1 MSMHELV
8 ILSFDTPADAEQ
20 ARLALQQ
27 AADADIVVLPS
38 AEVAAA
44 RPTRRSAGPAPG
56 LRHWALLPW
65 RVGSK
70 ALGGALTVVTWGGLL
85 VSAASGELAG
95 RLLGFDREDQLRE
108 QVAQAV
114 QTGKTPVIMLTRGP
128 VSNRLIETVARSPD
142 QIYRSRISAEA
153 AAGIRSAFRTD

>member
-1 MSMHELV
+1 MHELV

-20 ARLALQQ
+20 ARQALQQ
-27 AADADIVVLPS
+27 TAGADVVVLPS

-70 ALGGALTVVTWGGLL
+70 ALGGALTVVTWSSLL

-95 RLLGFDREDQLRE
+95 RLLGVDREDQLRE
-108 QVAQAV
+108 QMAQAV
-114 QTGKTPVIMLTRGP
+114 KAGKTPVIMLTLGQAP
-128 VSNRLIETVARSPD
+128 NRLIETVAQAPD
-142 QIYRSRISAEA
+142 QIYRTRISSEA
-153 AAGIRSAFRTD
+153 AARIRSAFSAD